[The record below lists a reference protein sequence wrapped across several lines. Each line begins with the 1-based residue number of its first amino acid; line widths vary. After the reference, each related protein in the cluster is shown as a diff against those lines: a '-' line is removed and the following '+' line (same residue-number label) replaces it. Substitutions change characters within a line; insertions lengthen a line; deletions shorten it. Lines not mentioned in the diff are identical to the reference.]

1 MKEKAARHIKVDDVE
16 PSTFEALLHFVYT
29 DALPDDCGADGN
41 VPPLQH
47 LLVAA
52 DRYGLGRLRLMCEA
66 KMCSSIDAETG
77 ATTLAL
83 AEQHHCVELK
93 NACIR
98 FISSRGVL
106 GAVMKSEGFDHLA
119 ASCPFV
125 LLDILDKLASQ
136 GV

>member
-1 MKEKAARHIKVDDVE
+1 
-16 PSTFEALLHFVYT
+16 
-29 DALPDDCGADGN
+29 
-41 VPPLQH
+41 
-47 LLVAA
+47 
-52 DRYGLGRLRLMCEA
+52 
-66 KMCSSIDAETG
+66 MCSSIGAETV

-93 NACIR
+93 DASIK

-119 ASCPFV
+119 ASCPLI
-125 LLDILDKLASQ
+125 LLDILDKLASL